1 MGQAVDAIRGRVP
14 ACLMAGASSSQPAP
28 AGVIGGRFVI
38 EDALGRGGMAAV
50 YRVRDAKSGE
60 RYALK
65 RVWADDKK
73 RSAKRKALL
82 EREYHTLT
90 HLRHPRIIEVY
101 DFGVDSEGPY
111 YTMELLDG
119 ADLDAGGRVQWQEA
133 CALLR
138 DIASSLAIVH
148 SRGLIHRDV
157 SARNVRRTADGRA
170 KLIDFGGMVSMGA
183 ANDVIGTPPFMAP
196 EVLQMQALDARADLF
211 SLGALG
217 FYLLTGRHAF
227 PARRSQELRD
237 AWRTRP
243 ASPSRQ
249 WPEIPNALSALVL
262 QLLALDRGGRPQTA
276 AEVMERLCVIAALP
290 KEELPEIV
298 SGYLATPTLV
308 GRQRTLLAIRG
319 RMLSLVRGDGGA
331 LLIEGAAG
339 SGRSRMIDACVFEG
353 KLLSTIVTRAGASDA
368 VQPWGVAKT
377 IASQLFAQLPTEAY
391 EATRLSVAHLGHLIE
406 ELRPDSADSVPIT
419 PPERSLVLRELRDF
433 VLALARKN
441 RLLIAI
447 DDADHID
454 EPSMAWLAAVAD
466 KADRQSVLLVI
477 SMEPER
483 PGEPTP
489 AGVLRSLSRPEPL
502 QLLAAEQT
510 EALLRSVFGDAKNLG
525 FIAAHIHALSLGS
538 PRATIELAQHLVARG
553 FARYESGSWLLPQK
567 LDASDM
573 PATLSESLMGRLDAL
588 RPDARELAEALCI
601 GEAQAFPVTTYKA
614 LTLHGDQ
621 ARVFQALEELVTA
634 RILSAGTENYSFS
647 QSGFVSLLLAR
658 MPQARKAA
666 LHGRFAEVL
675 AQSGA
680 DVVQRATHLMAAGR
694 PSEAVHRLCSVDLQ
708 VRLPPL
714 PLLEAAVMYAE
725 RDATLPA
732 RATHRL
738 RMALLSK
745 AALTLESPVFERW
758 LPPVIAQLTRDS
770 GLGLYAELAHLPD
783 NERLSAALTQQQ
795 QRYLATP
802 ENEKVYALV
811 DAVRELARL
820 TGSACSIAGSAFDV
834 TILDQLPAL
843 EPLLPLSPALRI
855 VMQVKA
861 ATRDWLS
868 GRAERACGMFED
880 ILARIA
886 QPDRAGLDD
895 AQSERTLVAVRY
907 VLALHEAVN
916 GIEHAEQHAQF
927 LESRRAL
934 RVNAWRV
941 RSLLQLSQGD
951 AEAASR
957 SAHRA
962 ELLQLQDDNE
972 THYPGTGVGLQM
984 SASFFAADLLGVKRM
999 LDSLEHLSATHRG
1012 WRPMLHYGQSCYRYL
1027 SGDLEGALDRVRAGF
1042 ELAAPG
1048 RNMPWGF
1055 LAAQH
1060 IKLLRELGR
1069 TGDALARAHEYIE
1082 RAHTDELTMAQRF
1095 ILMESAV
1102 TFATAGQPER
1112 SLGIIEPLI
1121 QHIQSI
1127 GARGLALGVF
1137 FEARAR
1143 IAIALR
1149 DREGF
1154 ERAAES
1160 CAREYQRGQNA
1171 AVSAKFARLMDEARG
1186 CDLAPAEAASFELA
1200 MRVAPEA
1207 PEQDQNNTIV
1217 SRILECVDASDRAR
1231 CALTMLLQSTDS
1243 YLGHL
1248 YGVQGDRLVALAGL
1262 PTIEAEPDLEQW
1274 LWSWL
1279 SAERELAAHPTISTG
1294 TSGLGDEDKYDT
1306 LDSAG
1311 EGSDV
1316 EYDTVDS
1323 AGAALEEAGTPTVVG
1338 GKPAHG
1344 VSPEYIDADGKRYH
1358 SVMVIQEQGGVRC
1371 VAAVLALHV
1380 ESGFRRRPPSRLL
1393 TQVAKQLLAHGDVGG
1408 AILGEPPNLNAL

>member
-1 MGQAVDAIRGRVP
+1 
-14 ACLMAGASSSQPAP
+14 MAGASSSQPPP

-82 EREYHTLT
+82 EREFHTLT

-227 PARRSQELRD
+227 PARRTQDLRD

-243 ASPSRQ
+243 AAPSRQ

-262 QLLALDRGGRPQTA
+262 QLLSLDRGGRPQTA

-308 GRQRTLLAIRG
+308 GRQKTLIAIRG

-353 KLLSTIVTRAGASDA
+353 KLLTTIVTRAGASDA
-368 VQPWGVAKT
+368 TEPWGVAKA

-391 EATRLSVAHLGHLIE
+391 EATRLSIAHLGHLIE
-406 ELRPDSADSVPIT
+406 ELRPDSSDSVPIT

-454 EPSMAWLAAVAD
+454 EPSMAWLAAIAD
-466 KADRQSVLLVI
+466 KADRQSVLLAM
-477 SMEPER
+477 SMEHEQ

-489 AGVLRSLSRPEPL
+489 AGVLRSLSRHEPL
-502 QLLAAEQT
+502 PLLAAEQT

-525 FIAAHIHALSLGS
+525 LIAAHIHALSLGN

-553 FARYESGSWLLPQK
+553 FARYESGSWLLPQQ

-573 PATLSESLMGRLDAL
+573 PATFSESLMRRLDAL
-588 RPDARELAEALCI
+588 GADARELAEALCI

-614 LTLHGDQ
+614 LTHHGDQ
-621 ARVFQALEELVTA
+621 TRVFQALEELVAA

-647 QSGFVSLLLAR
+647 QTGFVSLLLAR
-658 MPQARKAA
+658 MPEARKAA
-666 LHGRFAEVL
+666 LHGRFAELL
-675 AQSGA
+675 ALSGA
-680 DVVQRATHLMAAGR
+680 DVVQRAVHLMAAGR
-694 PSEAVHRLCSVDLQ
+694 ESEAVHLLCGIDLQ
-708 VRLPPL
+708 ARLPPL
-714 PLLEAAVMYAE
+714 ALLEAAVTYAE

-745 AALTLESPVFERW
+745 AALTLESPAFERW

-770 GLGLYAELAHLPD
+770 GLALYAELAHLPD
-783 NERLSAALTQQQ
+783 KERLSAALTQQQ

-820 TGSACSIAGSAFDV
+820 TGSACSIAGSAFDL

-855 VMQVKA
+855 VMQVKT

-868 GRAERACGMFED
+868 GRAERACRTFED

-895 AQSERTLVAVRY
+895 TQSERTQVAVRY

-951 AEAASR
+951 AEAAAK
-957 SAHRA
+957 SARRA
-962 ELLQLQDDNE
+962 ELLQLQDNE

-999 LDSLEHLSATHRG
+999 LDSLEHLSETHRG
-1012 WRPMLHYGQSCYRYL
+1012 WRPMFHYGQSCYRYL
-1027 SGDLEGALDRVRAGF
+1027 SGDLEGALERVLAGF
-1042 ELAAPG
+1042 ELAVPG

-1069 TGDALARAHEYIE
+1069 RDEALARAQEYMA

-1102 TFATAGQPER
+1102 TFATAQQPEQA
-1112 SLGIIEPLI
+1112 LAIIEPLI
-1121 QHIQSI
+1121 QHIESI

-1171 AVSAKFARLMDEARG
+1171 AVSAKFARLMDEARAH
-1186 CDLAPAEAASFELA
+1186 DLAPAEAASFEIA
-1200 MRVAPEA
+1200 MRLQPETV
-1207 PEQDQNNTIV
+1207 EQDQNNTIV

-1274 LWSWL
+1274 LWRWL
-1279 SAERELAAHPTISTG
+1279 SAEREIAAHPA
-1294 TSGLGDEDKYDT
+1294 TSSEDDDYDT
-1306 LDSAG
+1306 VDTAGGALDG
-1311 EGSDV
+1311 DDYE
-1316 EYDTVDS
+1316 TVDS
-1323 AGAALEEAGTPTVVG
+1323 AGAPADEDGTPTVVG
-1338 GKPAHG
+1338 GKPVHG
-1344 VSPEYIDADGKRYH
+1344 ISPEYVDADGKRYH
-1358 SVMVIQEQGGVRC
+1358 AVMVIQEKSGVRRI
-1371 VAAVLALHV
+1371 AAVLSLHV
-1380 ESGFRRRPPSRLL
+1380 ESGFRRRPPARLL
-1393 TQVAKQLLAHGDVGG
+1393 TQVANQLLAHGDVSG